1 MKLFSNTIAILDQ
14 ALDYST
20 TKQKV
25 ISQNI
30 ANVDTPNYK
39 AQEVLPFKTVLKNE
53 LKDTNH
59 LSAHITNNKHIPFT
73 PSKNKTV
80 TIVKN
85 NNQYNESGNGVD
97 VDQEMTKLAE
107 NQIYYNAL
115 IDGIIKKFQT
125 LQSVIKGGK

>member
-1 MKLFSNTIAILDQ
+1 MKIFSDTIDILNQ

-39 AQEVLPFKTVLKNE
+39 AQEVLPFKTILKNE
-53 LKDTNH
+53 LKNTNH
-59 LSAHITNNKHIPFT
+59 LSAQITNNKHIPFSSSENGT
-73 PSKNKTV
+73 I

-85 NNQYNESGNGVD
+85 NTQYNESGNSVD

-115 IDGIIKKFQT
+115 IDRISGKFQT

>member
-1 MKLFSNTIAILDQ
+1 MKIFSNTISILDQ

-53 LKDTNH
+53 LKNTKH
-59 LSAHITNNKHIPFT
+59 LSAQITNNKHIPFS
-73 PSKNKTV
+73 PSENGTV

-85 NNQYNESGNGVD
+85 NIQYNESGNSVD

-115 IDGIIKKFQT
+115 IDRISGKFQT

>member
-1 MKLFSNTIAILDQ
+1 MKIFSDTIDILNQ
-14 ALDYST
+14 ALDYSA
-20 TKQKV
+20 TKQRV

-39 AQEVLPFKTVLKNE
+39 AQEVLPFKTILKNE
-53 LKDTNH
+53 LKNTNH
-59 LSAHITNNKHIPFT
+59 LSAQITNSKHIPFSS
-73 PSKNKTV
+73 SKNKTV

-85 NNQYNESGNGVD
+85 NNQYNESGNSVD

-115 IDGIIKKFQT
+115 IDRISGKFQT